1 MSYDTN
7 NPFALILRGEAP
19 ASIVYEDDHS
29 IAFMDLM
36 PQVEGH
42 TLVIPRE
49 PCVDLMVISPE
60 ALAGT
65 IRTTQIVAKAVKQA
79 FEAPGIMIAQ
89 LSGAEAGQTVF
100 HLHFHIMPRFQGI
113 ELKLHA
119 AAMADRAKLDADA
132 ERIRQAI
139 GEGQGL

>member
-1 MSYDTN
+1 MSYDN
-7 NPFALILRGEAP
+7 NNLFAQILRGEAP
-19 ASIVYEDDHS
+19 VSIGYEDDHS

-49 PCVDLMVISPE
+49 PCVDLMDISPE

-65 IRTTQIVAKAVKQA
+65 ARTTQLLAKAGKQA
-79 FEAPGIMIAQ
+79 FAAPGIMIAQ
-89 LSGAEAGQTVF
+89 LSGAEAGQMVF
-100 HLHFHIMPRFQGI
+100 HLHFHIMPRFRGI

-119 AAMADRAKLDADA
+119 AAIADRTQLDSDV

-139 GEGQGL
+139 

>member
-1 MSYDTN
+1 MTAGSYDPD
-7 NPFALILRGEAP
+7 NPFAIILRSEAP
-19 ASIVYEDDHS
+19 ASIVYEDEHS

-49 PCVDLMVISPE
+49 PCVDLMDISPE

-89 LSGAEAGQTVF
+89 PMPSAISAGQSSTST
-100 HLHFHIMPRFQGI
+100 MPPSAWPPR
-113 ELKLHA
+113 
-119 AAMADRAKLDADA
+119 
-132 ERIRQAI
+132 
-139 GEGQGL
+139 